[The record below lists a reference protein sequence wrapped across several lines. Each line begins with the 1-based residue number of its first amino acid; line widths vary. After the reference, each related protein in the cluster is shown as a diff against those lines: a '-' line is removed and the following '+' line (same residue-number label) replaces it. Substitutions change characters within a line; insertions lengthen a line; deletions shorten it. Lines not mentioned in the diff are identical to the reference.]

1 VSTQVAEPQ
10 QVVKKQRGRETA
22 ADMVR
27 SLGLVVLVILP
38 VWFFA
43 KAPASDEATI
53 RVVDPT
59 STVSAFSADVPD
71 APVPGELPE
80 SWRATSATYSGV
92 ERTLRVGWVTPS
104 EQYAEYAA
112 TTGDREDFLEAVVGQ
127 QADPAAAVTVGGTEW
142 DVFVEPDGST
152 SYVQAYG
159 QATVVVGTKRATAGQ
174 EELAVLLGSL
184 TTG

>member
-1 VSTQVAEPQ
+1 
-10 QVVKKQRGRETA
+10 
-22 ADMVR
+22 
-27 SLGLVVLVILP
+27 
-38 VWFFA
+38 
-43 KAPASDEATI
+43 
-53 RVVDPT
+53 
-59 STVSAFSADVPD
+59 
-71 APVPGELPE
+71 
-80 SWRATSATYSGV
+80 V